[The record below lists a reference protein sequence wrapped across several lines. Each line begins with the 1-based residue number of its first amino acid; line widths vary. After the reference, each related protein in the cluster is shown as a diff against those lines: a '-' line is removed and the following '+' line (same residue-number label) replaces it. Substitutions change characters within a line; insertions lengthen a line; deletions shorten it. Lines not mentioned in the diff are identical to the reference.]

1 MKPVHHQTAWNLSCL
16 LLAIFVNVH
25 YSMLLEQPEDVYSN
39 TWVIEVTDDH
49 PDTIKR
55 VSADLFLHYHGPV
68 GGMDNHHVVQHR
80 TLKSGQNR
88 TSDIHHKIIT
98 SHRNVKFAQQE
109 KILSR
114 KKRGGD
120 DSVKASAY
128 SSDGGSDPDFKQQW
142 YLKNT
147 GETLNFRHLDGGLR
161 EKQKGNYICRNT
173 MFFYIS
179 FADSLLTM

>member
-1 MKPVHHQTAWNLSCL
+1 MKLVYHQKAWPL
-16 LLAIFVNVH
+16 LCFHLIFFVDIRR
-25 YSMLLEQPEDVYSN
+25 SMLTQQSKDLYAN
-39 TWVIEVTDDH
+39 TWVIELTDDH

-68 GGMDNHHVVQHR
+68 GGMHNHHVVQHR
-80 TLKSGQNR
+80 TLETGKN
-88 TSDIHHKIIT
+88 TTADIHHKIIT

-120 DSVKASAY
+120 D
-128 SSDGGSDPDFKQQW
+128 DPLFENQW

-147 GETLNFRHLDGGLR
+147 GE
-161 EKQKGNYICRNT
+161 NYSIQT
-173 MFFYIS
+173 
-179 FADSLLTM
+179 A